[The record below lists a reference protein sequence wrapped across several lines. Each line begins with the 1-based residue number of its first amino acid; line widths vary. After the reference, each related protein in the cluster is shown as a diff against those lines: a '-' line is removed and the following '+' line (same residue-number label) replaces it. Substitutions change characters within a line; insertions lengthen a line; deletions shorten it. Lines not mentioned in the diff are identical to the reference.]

1 MFTLYRIDFRSGS
14 EIDPIQCE
22 QCSQGN
28 RTRSYRFGVELF
40 ILYRIDM
47 LHICFCLE
55 KKRCLESKK
64 VITRFLS
71 KNGADPLG
79 FARSHY
85 EWSVPKSHPIRN
97 VSRLESERSNSKS
110 SQELCPTG
118 VVKCEQ
124 KAYPIQFW
132 GAPIIDPE

>member
-1 MFTLYRIDFRSGS
+1 MFTPYRIDFRSGS

-40 ILYRIDM
+40 TLYRIDM
-47 LHICFCLE
+47 LHIGFCLAKE
-55 KKRCLESKK
+55 TLPRDQESDNE
-64 VITRFLS
+64 VPF

-85 EWSVPKSHPIRN
+85 ERSVPKSYPIRN
-97 VSRLESERSNSKS
+97 VSLLESERSS
-110 SQELCPTG
+110 S
-118 VVKCEQ
+118 
-124 KAYPIQFW
+124 
-132 GAPIIDPE
+132 